1 MIFLF
6 SSGNLKILFVI
17 RFKICYDFPNKG
29 RLINKQTKQTDQQSG
44 VFLKFQTLKKNRIF
58 LSFARSIE
66 MTSSRPVLATPAFLL
81 LILFTTE
88 LASCYEQKSNLN
100 KADMALSANTATE
113 PLQGPST
120 RSVDYTGDDNTNK
133 TTTLTDITVVN
144 NMSITSKFEIPTD
157 KTFIFMSIVYS
168 ISTLSAI
175 VSNLIVILV
184 YLFVQKTKTDLSIF
198 LINLAVADFLAGT
211 FCMPFSF
218 AQVLLKKWIF
228 GDTLCT
234 LGKQPLQ

>member
-1 MIFLF
+1 M
-6 SSGNLKILFVI
+6 
-17 RFKICYDFPNKG
+17 
-29 RLINKQTKQTDQQSG
+29 
-44 VFLKFQTLKKNRIF
+44 TL
-58 LSFARSIE
+58 
-66 MTSSRPVLATPAFLL
+66 SRPVLATPAILL
-81 LILFTTE
+81 LILFATE
-88 LASCYEQKSNLN
+88 LASGYEQSNLN

-113 PLQGPST
+113 PLQGPPTISI
-120 RSVDYTGDDNTNK
+120 DYTSEDNANK
-133 TTTLTDITVVN
+133 TTTSDIVVN
-144 NMSITSKFEIPTD
+144 NMSIAGEFEIPTD

-184 YLFVQKTKTDLSIF
+184 YMFVQKTKTDLSIF

-234 LGKQPLQ
+234 LGK